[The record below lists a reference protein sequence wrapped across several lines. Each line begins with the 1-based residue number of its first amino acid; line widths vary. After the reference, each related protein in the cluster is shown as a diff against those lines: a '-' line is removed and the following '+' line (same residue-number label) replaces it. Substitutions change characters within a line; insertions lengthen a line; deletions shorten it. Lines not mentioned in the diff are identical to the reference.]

1 MKKDFIIL
9 AAFRNATHNFTTFSR
24 EQLEELHKSCFLKV
38 KGEGQRVG
46 IYRP

>member
-9 AAFRNATHNFTTFSR
+9 AAIRKATHNFTTFRR
-24 EQLEELHKSCFLKV
+24 EQLEELHKSFFLKV
-38 KGEGQRVG
+38 EGEGQRMG